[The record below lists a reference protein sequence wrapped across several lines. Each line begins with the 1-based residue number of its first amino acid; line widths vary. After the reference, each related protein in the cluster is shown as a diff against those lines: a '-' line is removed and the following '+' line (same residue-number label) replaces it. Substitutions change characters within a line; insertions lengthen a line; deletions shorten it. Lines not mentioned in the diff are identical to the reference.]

1 MLHYPVAIWD
11 PGYMESWLYGI
22 LARAGGG
29 ILAIWNPGYA
39 VVPRTVRTGTPYRYY
54 TMCYIGVG
62 SSNNRS
68 YLGEMLC
75 CRSSYAVVPRTVR
88 TGTPYSSSNNRSYL
102 GEMLCCVSSESDFPC
117 SLVHTYVA

>member
-39 VVPRTVRTGTPYRYY
+39 VVPRTVRTGTYNVLHIQCATYNVLHIQCA
-54 TMCYIGVG
+54 TLE
-62 SSNNRS
+62 S
-68 YLGEMLC
+68 
-75 CRSSYAVVPRTVR
+75 VVVTIDHIWAK
-88 TGTPYSSSNNRSYL
+88 
-102 GEMLCCVSSESDFPC
+102 SEKG
-117 SLVHTYVA
+117 